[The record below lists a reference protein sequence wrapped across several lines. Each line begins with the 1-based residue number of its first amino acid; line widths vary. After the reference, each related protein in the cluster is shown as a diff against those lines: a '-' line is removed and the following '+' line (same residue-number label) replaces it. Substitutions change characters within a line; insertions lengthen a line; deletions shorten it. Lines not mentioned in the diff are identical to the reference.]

1 MGLFRNRE
9 KEEKEEKEYLESLD
23 IDSMQN
29 EDFCLEIEEPFV
41 IVGVGTVVTGYV
53 TSGMCRSNEEA
64 ILQKANEEIETRIMN
79 IDVHTKMR
87 RANGVA
93 YRGEHVGIH
102 IRGIAK
108 EQVSKGD
115 KLIVKRV

>member
-1 MGLFRNRE
+1 MGLFRNR
-9 KEEKEEKEYLESLD
+9 EKEEKEYLESLD

-29 EDFCLEIEEPFV
+29 ENFCLEIEEPFV
-41 IVGVGTVVTGYV
+41 ILGVETVVTGYV
-53 TSGMCRSNEEA
+53 TSGMCRNNEVA

-93 YRGEHVGIH
+93 YRGEHVGIN

-115 KLIVKRV
+115 KLVIKRV